1 MKRYKQFDHLIVEDF
16 AGDEWP
22 HPRHN
27 HNHFEIAFIVHGK
40 GIHHLNGVES
50 NYQGGDLFLLG
61 PEDIHEFFV
70 REKTRF
76 IYFKF
81 TKLYLTETA
90 DESTPEDWN
99 RHIDQLL
106 YQPERKKGNLL
117 HNDNDRERVGEM
129 MELISQEFR
138 EKRSLHLNII
148 FQLFTAVTLIIKR
161 NAQAFEMAD
170 SKYRENEGIAREMLE
185 YIDSNIYNPHKLT
198 LQSLAEEFHYSPN
211 YVGTFFKEH
220 VGLPLS
226 EYVTEYRLKL
236 IQQRLR
242 HSQIRMKQ
250 IAREFGF
257 VDESHLNKFIKRN
270 LGESPTGIRDAGEG

>member
-16 AGDEWP
+16 EGDEWP

-27 HNHFEIAFIVHGK
+27 HNHFEIAFIFSGK
-40 GIHHLNGVES
+40 GSHHLNGVES
-50 NYQGGDLFLLG
+50 VYKGGDLFLLG
-61 PEDIHEFFV
+61 PEDVHEFTV
-70 REKTRF
+70 QEKTRF

-90 DESTPEDWN
+90 DESTPEQWN

-117 HNDNDRERVGEM
+117 HDDYDRERVGDL
-129 MELISQEFR
+129 MELISHEFY
-138 EKRSLHLNII
+138 EKRSLHYNVI

-170 SKYRENEGIAREMLE
+170 PESRKNKGIAQNMLE
-185 YIDSNIYNPHKLT
+185 YIESNIYDPSRLT
-198 LQSLAEEFHYSPN
+198 LQSLADEFHYSPN
-211 YVGTFFKEH
+211 YVGTFFKEQ
-220 VGLPLS
+220 VGLPFS

-236 IQQRLR
+236 IQQRLK

-250 IAREFGF
+250 IAVEFGF

-270 LGESPTGIRDAGEG
+270 LGESPTAIREAVQD